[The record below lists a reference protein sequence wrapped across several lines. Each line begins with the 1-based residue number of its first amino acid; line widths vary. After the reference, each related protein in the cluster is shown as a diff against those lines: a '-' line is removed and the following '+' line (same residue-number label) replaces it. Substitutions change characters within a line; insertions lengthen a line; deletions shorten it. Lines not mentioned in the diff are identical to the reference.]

1 MLLQICL
8 LKHLLHGGNILG
20 RSAPRLKIAVCD
32 GHFEQHSTFT
42 PCVALSAA
50 GLPVGYG
57 NGLNFLSE
65 SSALPTLEEAL
76 SFLKLDDIHPNNSH
90 F

>member
-1 MLLQICL
+1 MQICL
-8 LKHLLHGGNILG
+8 LKPLLHGENILK
-20 RSAPRLKIAVCD
+20 RSVPSLKIAVCD
-32 GHFEQHSTFT
+32 GRFEPHFTFT

-65 SSALPTLEEAL
+65 SSVLPTLEEAL
-76 SFLKLDDIHPNNSH
+76 SFLKLDDIHPNNGH